1 MPTITLKDIPRNL
14 HRDLKKRAAAH
25 HRSLNKEVIATLQ
38 TVTTSTPMPA
48 DVDTMIAEAREVR
61 RRFKRV
67 IKPAEISAWKK
78 QGRL

>member
-1 MPTITLKDIPRNL
+1 MPTITLKDIPRPL

-38 TVTTSTPMPA
+38 AATGAATS
-48 DVDTMIAEAREVR
+48 VDAAALKEEALAARSQFSR
-61 RRFKRV
+61 MMTAK
-67 IKPAEISAWKK
+67 EIRSWTK